1 MTLRTMDDVRREL
14 RRLLD
19 ELKGKGTPRPH
30 PTVKERD
37 LFAAFRQLELTDQLR
52 EELID
57 EGLRATM
64 RRILEEDTVG
74 ARRGG

>member
-1 MTLRTMDDVRREL
+1 MTDARRSTPVDDAKERNTMTLRTMDDVRREL

-37 LFAAFRQLELTDQLR
+37 LFLFVMHATALT
-52 EELID
+52 
-57 EGLRATM
+57 GVACS
-64 RRILEEDTVG
+64 
-74 ARRGG
+74 